1 MLLSDSNV
9 NHSIAK
15 LAMFTV
21 TVFDC
26 CGYVDSETF
35 HTVEDAQ
42 YALQR
47 LYDAE
52 ELRSSLSRR
61 GAIAQ
66 LEEQLEE
73 HFSTLNYQES

>member
-1 MLLSDSNV
+1 
-9 NHSIAK
+9 
-15 LAMFTV
+15 MFTV

-26 CGYVDSETF
+26 CGFIDSQSYETVD
-35 HTVEDAQ
+35 DAE
-42 YALQR
+42 YALAR

-66 LEEQLEE
+66 LEEQLSA
-73 HFSTLNYQES
+73 HKSAADCQEL